1 MYNNQYPNS
10 CCNNSCAATT
20 NRSQHHFI
28 FGLLI
33 ILVGLMMLAK
43 KMGFL
48 FLHVHFLPVIFI
60 LLGIYSGIKHRFHNF
75 GSWALITL
83 GILLMTPRFW
93 VLGVLST
100 HLVGPVILILIGTFL
115 LYKSYMFNNFSRK
128 NKEAAIHETISD
140 NSFRI
145 VSSFGEEEKVITS
158 KKFEGG
164 YLDLNFSDATINL
177 LDADFE
183 QPAIIQISATCSEI
197 NLILPDNWKVTT
209 QTENNFS
216 SITDK
221 RWQIV
226 GDTDNAKSII
236 IKGKL
241 NFSEIKLRG
250 K

>member
-1 MYNNQYPNS
+1 MYNQYSNS
-10 CCNNSCAATT
+10 CCNNSCDAT
-20 NRSQHHFI
+20 NRSQNHFI

-33 ILVGLMMLAK
+33 IVVGLMMLAK

-48 FLHVHFLPVIFI
+48 FLHVHFMPVFFI
-60 LLGIYSGIKHRFHNF
+60 LIGIYSGIKHRFHNF
-75 GSWALITL
+75 WSWALITL
-83 GILLMTPRFW
+83 GILLMIPKF
-93 VLGVLST
+93 LFFGILST
-100 HLVGPVILILIGTFL
+100 QLVGPIILILIGTFL
-115 LYKSYMFNNFSRK
+115 LYKSYRFNNISRK
-128 NKEAAIHETISD
+128 SNDAVFQETISD
-140 NSFRI
+140 DSFRI

-183 QPAIIQISATCSEI
+183 QPAVIQINATCSEL
-197 NLILPDNWKVTT
+197 NLILPDNWKVIT

-216 SITDK
+216 SVTDK
-221 RWQIV
+221 RWLAV
-226 GDTDNAKSII
+226 GETDPVKNII